1 MYLWI
6 SREGI
11 LFSLGG
17 HLLFLHAKVHLW
29 YFIGR
34 NRISSELYLRK
45 VEHRTR
51 RFDWRHIV
59 LPFSWTRIESQAR
72 QPLSTCPGMCQP
84 TLFSS
89 SGHIFLRIKW
99 FKITESVQKLRM
111 EPWGSPEPQ
120 SHLCVCF
127 PGVLCVYFQMCFCDN
142 WQRERLP
149 GVVWLLKQKCFKI
162 PNWGHTCS
170 LRRQKRQVTPMVI
183 THDSLPWLISLGL
196 LAVKIKKPQRKAWNN
211 HDLWV

>member
-17 HLLFLHAKVHLW
+17 YLSFLHPKVHLW

-34 NRISSELYLRK
+34 NRISSELCLRK

-59 LPFSWTRIESQAR
+59 LPFSWTRNESQAH
-72 QPLSTCPGMCQP
+72 QPLSMCSGMCQP

-89 SGHIFLRIKW
+89 SGHIFLRIQW
-99 FKITESVQKLRM
+99 FKVTESVKEVRM
-111 EPWGSPEPQ
+111 EPQGSPEPQ
-120 SHLCVCF
+120 SHVCVSVSLASYVCAF
-127 PGVLCVYFQMCFCDN
+127 KCVFVIID
-142 WQRERLP
+142 RERGSRVLF
-149 GVVWLLKQKCFKI
+149 GC
-162 PNWGHTCS
+162 
-170 LRRQKRQVTPMVI
+170 
-183 THDSLPWLISLGL
+183 
-196 LAVKIKKPQRKAWNN
+196 
-211 HDLWV
+211 